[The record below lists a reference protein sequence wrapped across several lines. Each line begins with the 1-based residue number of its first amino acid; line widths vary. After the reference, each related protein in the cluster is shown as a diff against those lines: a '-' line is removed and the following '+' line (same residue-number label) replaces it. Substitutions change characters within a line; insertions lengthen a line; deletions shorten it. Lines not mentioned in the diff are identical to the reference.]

1 MSYEYEAQREQELD
15 FEQQPATLPRPEF
28 AERDTPDPI
37 VFDDAV
43 GKTVIAFQK
52 LGLDRE
58 SGVPSFAMHY
68 AHKDRAT
75 GETQQYPLS
84 DLMDEPF
91 WFSWNTHGSFSL
103 LSAFGDRMIT
113 VNERVLR
120 SERPAIHLLA
130 HEIGHTHQGEFET
143 AIFKMLAAPE
153 QTRTRRATDLI
164 RQKPEFKDHIAE
176 LFHMAKDEPE
186 LADFARASLS
196 EVPSGGDPLGAGHR
210 PVPFLGIPFKH
221 YQPEA
226 FKVVDAIGEVTG
238 WLKAFEFAKEGALHP
253 GTDPD
258 HAVEIALSGL
268 RSYDAHYRTD
278 LYTTTLLDTVQA
290 EPSRYFDL

>member
-1 MSYEYEAQREQELD
+1 MLE
-15 FEQQPATLPRPEF
+15 FEQQPATLQRAEYAEDKEF
-28 AERDTPDPI
+28 RDTPDPI
-37 VFDDAV
+37 VFDDEV

-58 SGVPSFAMHY
+58 SGIPAFAMHY
-68 AHKDRAT
+68 AHRHRAT

-84 DLMDEPF
+84 DLMGEPF

-103 LSAFGDRMIT
+103 LSVFGDRMIT

-120 SERPAIHLLA
+120 SERPAILLLA

-143 AIFKMLAAPE
+143 GIFKMLAAPVH
-153 QTRTRRATDLI
+153 TRTRRATDLI
-164 RQKPEFKDHIAE
+164 KQKPEFKKHIAE
-176 LFHMAKDEPE
+176 LFHLANDDPK

-196 EVPSGGDPLGAGHR
+196 EVPSGGDPLGPGHR
-210 PVPFLGIPFKH
+210 PVPFLGITFKH

-226 FKVVDAIGEVTG
+226 FNVVDAIGEVTG
-238 WLKAFEFAKEGALHP
+238 WLKAFEFAKEGAIHP
-253 GTDPD
+253 DTTPD

-268 RSYDAHYRTD
+268 RSYDAHSRTD
-278 LYTTTLLDTVQA
+278 LYTATLLDSVET
-290 EPSRYFDL
+290 EPNKYF